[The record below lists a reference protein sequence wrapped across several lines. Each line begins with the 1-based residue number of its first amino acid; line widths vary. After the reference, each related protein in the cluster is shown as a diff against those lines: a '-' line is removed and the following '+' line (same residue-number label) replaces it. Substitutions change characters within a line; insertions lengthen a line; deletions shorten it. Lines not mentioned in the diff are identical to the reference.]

1 MDSQL
6 SKNDVQQMLRIA
18 SGATLGFAISK
29 ALDWPNPIFFT
40 LYPILLLGLV
50 AVLNGHIIRQ
60 FLAATIFP
68 AAAVLVVYGLFG
80 SHPLLITPLI
90 AITFAFLF
98 WQMSKGTL
106 YLFGA
111 FSLVGLSLQLHF
123 ASYSS
128 DGVDIYALVIS
139 NIGAI
144 LLALII
150 AFALHIVFPDEE
162 PRTPLP
168 KAVKDKASIRHEVI
182 LCTTVATLS
191 FAVFQIFDLVDSISA
206 QAASV
211 LILFPLCWKGATL
224 SGWQRALGT
233 LIGCNLALLAQLILL
248 NYSDTLF
255 FASFSLWI
263 LVFFISR
270 QHVLSGGGA
279 GTGFGVLTT
288 FGILYG
294 QSLSPQQDIIYSAL
308 YRFSSVVVAIALSLC
323 VIYVVHSLLNKFQ
336 PTRHHTFT

>member
-1 MDSQL
+1 MKTHL
-6 SKNDVQQMLRIA
+6 SENDFQQMLRIA
-18 SGATLGFAISK
+18 SGATLGFTISK
-29 ALDWPNPIFFT
+29 AMDWPNPIFFT

-60 FLAATIFP
+60 FLAATVFP
-68 AAAVLVVYGLFG
+68 AMVVLVVYGLFG
-80 SHPLLITPLI
+80 THPLLITPLI
-90 AITFAFLF
+90 AATFAFLF

-128 DGVDIYALVIS
+128 DGIDIYALVIS

-150 AFALHIVFPDEE
+150 AFALHIVFPDEA

-168 KAVKDKASIRHEVI
+168 KATKDKASIRHEVI

-191 FAVFQIFDLVDSISA
+191 FAVFQTFDLVDSISA
-206 QAASV
+206 QAASA
-211 LILFPLCWKGATL
+211 LILFPLCWKGATM

-270 QHVLSGGGA
+270 QHVLGGGGA

-323 VIYVVHSLLNKFQ
+323 VIYVVHRALNTYQ
-336 PTRHHTFT
+336 ATRHHTFY

>member
-1 MDSQL
+1 MMSSRCL
-6 SKNDVQQMLRIA
+6 GSPPAPRWA
-18 SGATLGFAISK
+18 SLYRKRWIGLIRY
-29 ALDWPNPIFFT
+29 FFT

-128 DGVDIYALVIS
+128 DGIDIYALVIS

-168 KAVKDKASIRHEVI
+168 KAAKDKASIRHEVI

-191 FAVFQIFDLVDSISA
+191 FAVFQTFDLVDSISA

-323 VIYVVHSLLNKFQ
+323 VIFVVHSLLNKFQ

>member
-1 MDSQL
+1 
-6 SKNDVQQMLRIA
+6 
-18 SGATLGFAISK
+18 
-29 ALDWPNPIFFT
+29 
-40 LYPILLLGLV
+40 
-50 AVLNGHIIRQ
+50 
-60 FLAATIFP
+60 
-68 AAAVLVVYGLFG
+68 LFG

-128 DGVDIYALVIS
+128 DGIDIYALVIS

-168 KAVKDKASIRHEVI
+168 KAAKDKASIRHEVI

-191 FAVFQIFDLVDSISA
+191 FAVFQTFDLVDSISA

-336 PTRHHTFT
+336 ATRHHTFT

>member
-1 MDSQL
+1 M
-6 SKNDVQQMLRIA
+6 
-18 SGATLGFAISK
+18 
-29 ALDWPNPIFFT
+29 
-40 LYPILLLGLV
+40 
-50 AVLNGHIIRQ
+50 
-60 FLAATIFP
+60 
-68 AAAVLVVYGLFG
+68 
-80 SHPLLITPLI
+80 
-90 AITFAFLF
+90 
-98 WQMSKGTL
+98 
-106 YLFGA
+106 
-111 FSLVGLSLQLHF
+111 
-123 ASYSS
+123 
-128 DGVDIYALVIS
+128 
-139 NIGAI
+139 
-144 LLALII
+144 ALII

-168 KAVKDKASIRHEVI
+168 KAAKDKASIRHEVI
-182 LCTTVATLS
+182 MCTTVATLS
-191 FAVFQIFDLVDSISA
+191 FAVFQTFDLVDSISA

-233 LIGCNLALLAQLILL
+233 LIGCNLALLAQLVLL

>member
-1 MDSQL
+1 MTT
-6 SKNDVQQMLRIA
+6 NP
-18 SGATLGFAISK
+18 
-29 ALDWPNPIFFT
+29 PNPIFFT

-128 DGVDIYALVIS
+128 DGIDIYALVIS

-162 PRTPLP
+162 PRTPLL
-168 KAVKDKASIRHEVI
+168 KAAKDKASIRHEVI

-191 FAVFQIFDLVDSISA
+191 FAVFQTFDLVDSISA

-294 QSLSPQQDIIYSAL
+294 QSLSPQQDIIYSSL

-323 VIYVVHSLLNKFQ
+323 VIYVVHSLLNKFE

>member
-1 MDSQL
+1 
-6 SKNDVQQMLRIA
+6 MLRIA

-68 AAAVLVVYGLFG
+68 AAVLVVYGLFG

-128 DGVDIYALVIS
+128 DGIDIYALVIS

-168 KAVKDKASIRHEVI
+168 KAAKDKASIRHEVI

-191 FAVFQIFDLVDSISA
+191 FAVFQTFDLVDSISA

-308 YRFSSVVVAIALSLC
+308 YRFSSVVVALALSLC
-323 VIYVVHSLLNKFQ
+323 VIYVVHSLLNKFE

>member
-68 AAAVLVVYGLFG
+68 AAVLVVYGLFG

-128 DGVDIYALVIS
+128 DGIDIYALVIS

-168 KAVKDKASIRHEVI
+168 KAAKDKASIRHEVI

-191 FAVFQIFDLVDSISA
+191 FAVFQTFDLVDSISA

>member
-128 DGVDIYALVIS
+128 DGIDIYALVIS

-162 PRTPLP
+162 PRTPLL
-168 KAVKDKASIRHEVI
+168 KAAKDKASIRHEVI

-191 FAVFQIFDLVDSISA
+191 FAVFQTFDLVDSISA

>member
-1 MDSQL
+1 M
-6 SKNDVQQMLRIA
+6 
-18 SGATLGFAISK
+18 
-29 ALDWPNPIFFT
+29 
-40 LYPILLLGLV
+40 LGLV

-60 FLAATIFP
+60 FLAATVFP
-68 AAAVLVVYGLFG
+68 AMVVLVVYGLFG
-80 SHPLLITPLI
+80 THPLLITPLI
-90 AITFAFLF
+90 AATFAFLF

-106 YLFGA
+106 FLFGA

-123 ASYSS
+123 ASYSN
-128 DGVDIYALVIS
+128 DGIDIYPLVIS

-144 LLALII
+144 LLALGI
-150 AFALHIVFPDEE
+150 AFALHLIFPDRA
-162 PRTPLP
+162 PRTPPP
-168 KAVKDKASIRHEVI
+168 KVSKDQASIRHEVI

-191 FAVFQIFDLVDSISA
+191 FAVFQTFDLVDSISA
-206 QAASV
+206 QAASI
-211 LILFPLCWKGATL
+211 LILFPLCWKGATM

-233 LIGCNLALLAQLILL
+233 LIGCNLALLAQLVLL

-270 QHVLSGGGA
+270 QHVLGGGVA

>member
-128 DGVDIYALVIS
+128 DGIDIYALVIS
-139 NIGAI
+139 N
-144 LLALII
+144 
-150 AFALHIVFPDEE
+150 
-162 PRTPLP
+162 
-168 KAVKDKASIRHEVI
+168 
-182 LCTTVATLS
+182 
-191 FAVFQIFDLVDSISA
+191 
-206 QAASV
+206 
-211 LILFPLCWKGATL
+211 
-224 SGWQRALGT
+224 
-233 LIGCNLALLAQLILL
+233 
-248 NYSDTLF
+248 
-255 FASFSLWI
+255 
-263 LVFFISR
+263 
-270 QHVLSGGGA
+270 
-279 GTGFGVLTT
+279 
-288 FGILYG
+288 
-294 QSLSPQQDIIYSAL
+294 
-308 YRFSSVVVAIALSLC
+308 LSL
-323 VIYVVHSLLNKFQ
+323 IHI
-336 PTRHHTFT
+336 